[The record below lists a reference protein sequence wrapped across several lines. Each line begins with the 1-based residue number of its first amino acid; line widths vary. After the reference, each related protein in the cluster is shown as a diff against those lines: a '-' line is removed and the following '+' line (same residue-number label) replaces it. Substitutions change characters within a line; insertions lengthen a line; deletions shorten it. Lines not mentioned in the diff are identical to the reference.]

1 MLGLGSTQVGQG
13 ESDRPTPSFL
23 ASTGKLLNKK
33 DSAEA
38 EYFSGSLIVLA
49 LEDLRYGI
57 ADRAVAVP
65 NTRTQ
70 RADYQ
75 NDDKY
80 NKRKNDSV
88 LDKTLTLFLWCK

>member
-1 MLGLGSTQVGQG
+1 MMVRDDPDIKKTLPKQSTFL
-13 ESDRPTPSFL
+13 SPSL
-23 ASTGKLLNKK
+23 
-33 DSAEA
+33 
-38 EYFSGSLIVLA
+38 VVA

-70 RADYQ
+70 RVDYQ

-88 LDKTLTLFLWCK
+88 FDKTLTLFVWCE